1 MSSKIRMSHHSVSE
15 FGNTENNWKIQE
27 KSNKTQEPASER
39 VIAPYRELSL
49 SQKNTCTTILEY
61 NMVLDQC
68 RTVFDVMDRNHL
80 GEVNVRDLIFALRRD
95 ATLAS
100 FLHLD
105 SKIKQEG
112 SARTLQKLFAEID
125 ADHG

>member
-1 MSSKIRMSHHSVSE
+1 MEIQ
-15 FGNTENNWKIQE
+15 KIQE
-27 KSNKTQEPASER
+27 KSNKTQEPATS
-39 VIAPYRELSL
+39 SL
-49 SQKNTCTTILEY
+49 SQKNTCTILEY

-68 RTVFDVMDRNHL
+68 RTVFDAMDRNHL

>member
-1 MSSKIRMSHHSVSE
+1 
-15 FGNTENNWKIQE
+15 
-27 KSNKTQEPASER
+27 
-39 VIAPYRELSL
+39 
-49 SQKNTCTTILEY
+49 
-61 NMVLDQC
+61 MVLDQC
-68 RTVFDVMDRNHL
+68 RTVFDAMDRNHL
-80 GEVNVRDLIFALRRD
+80 GEVNVRDLIIALRRD